1 MNLVSFRGR
10 RFLFVYLI
18 GCIALSVGNGCQ
30 SKKVSST
37 EEIIEFK
44 KAGPLR
50 PQVDMERVVKSHPP
64 IDSYRVVAGD
74 ILELFMPAVL
84 QASELTAVENSEK
97 TQGYLCRVSKEG
109 TINLPIV
116 GPQPVGGKDLSQ
128 IESEIAQLYYP
139 KYVVSLPSVVIRIN
153 EYQTQTVSIVGAVK
167 NPGLYPLRTDE
178 MSLVTLLMKAG
189 GVVDEGA
196 KVIRIRHAGDT
207 EETEPVVLP
216 VKQLDIPFVDV
227 SLAAGDMLEVE
238 QLDPQIFAVIG
249 LVNKPGAYPI
259 APGAQYNL
267 MQALAIAGGVN
278 EIADPEYVRVYRQT
292 ADGEIV
298 DATFH
303 TKGKGL
309 TDAAR
314 IQVNPGDVI
323 SAEHNARTDIRML
336 MAQMFRVYF
345 NIGGNV
351 SLWD

>member
-1 MNLVSFRGR
+1 MNLVSFCGR
-10 RFLFVYLI
+10 WIFFVYLI
-18 GCIALSVGNGCQ
+18 GCMTLAVGTGCQ
-30 SKKVSST
+30 AKKVSST

-74 ILELFMPAVL
+74 VLELFMPAIL

-97 TQGYLCRVSKEG
+97 TQSYLCRVSKEG
-109 TINLPIV
+109 SINLPIV
-116 GPQPVGGKDLSQ
+116 GAQPVAGKDLSQ
-128 IESEIAQLYYP
+128 IESEIVQLYYP
-139 KYVVSLPSVVIRIN
+139 KYLIFPPSVVIQVK
-153 EYQTQTVSIVGAVK
+153 EYQTQMVSIVGAVED
-167 NPGLYPLRTDE
+167 PGLYPLRSDE

-189 GVVDEGA
+189 GVIEEGA

-207 EETEPVVLP
+207 EEAEPVVLP
-216 VKQLDIPFVDV
+216 VKQLDIPFIDV

-238 QLDPQIFAVIG
+238 QLDPQLFTVIG

-292 ADGEIV
+292 GDGEIV

-303 TKGKGL
+303 TKGTGL

-323 SAEHNARTDIRML
+323 SAEHNARTDFRML
-336 MAQMFRVYF
+336 MSQMFRVYF
-345 NIGGNV
+345 NMGTN
-351 SLWD
+351 WDPWD